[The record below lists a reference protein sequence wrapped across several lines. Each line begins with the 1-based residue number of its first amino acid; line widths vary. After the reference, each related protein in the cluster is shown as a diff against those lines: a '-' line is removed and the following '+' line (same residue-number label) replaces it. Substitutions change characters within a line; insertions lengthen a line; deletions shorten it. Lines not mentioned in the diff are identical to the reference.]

1 MKRWLRL
8 LVVIIAWSGVSGCVS
23 PRLAPEPRLHM
34 YEQSMQLV
42 PVAIPDQTLRVMTVN
57 LAHGRGPGL
66 HQAFQNGERARENL
80 EAVREVI
87 RREAPQVVALQ
98 EADAA
103 SVWSG
108 AFDHVDYL
116 TNITGFASGMLAVHA
131 EGGGQMYGT
140 ALLTQLP
147 VLEKRAYTFAPAPA
161 TFPKGFSLLTVR
173 WPANGEPVDVVSLHL
188 EPLRAS
194 VRQTQARQ
202 LIAALADRG
211 RPLIIMGDFNTEWG
225 HKDGVLESIV
235 NDLNL
240 QTFREEAE
248 DLDTYPRLGRR
259 LDWILASQ
267 HFEFAGFSVLPERLS
282 DHRAVVALLR
292 PRFQEPELHSANQ
305 NLPPEQGSTP

>member
-8 LVVIIAWSGVSGCVS
+8 LVMIIAWSGVSACVS
-23 PRLAPEPRLHM
+23 PRLTPEPRLHM

-42 PVAIPDQTLRVMTVN
+42 PAAIPDQTLRVMTIN
-57 LAHGRGPGL
+57 LAHGRGSGL
-66 HQAFQNGERARENL
+66 HQAFQDGERARENL
-80 EAVREVI
+80 DAVREVI
-87 RREAPQVVALQ
+87 QREAPQVVALQ

-116 TNITGFASGMLAVHA
+116 ASSTGFASGMLAVHA

-147 VLEKRAYTFAPAPA
+147 VIEKRAYTFVPAPA

-173 WPANGEPVDVVSLHL
+173 WPANGELVDVVSLHL
-188 EPLRAS
+188 EPLRS
-194 VRQTQARQ
+194 NVRQSQARQ

-211 RPLIIMGDFNTEWG
+211 RPLVVMGDFNTEWG
-225 HKDGVLESIV
+225 HKDGVLESII

-240 QTFREEAE
+240 QTFRQEAQ
-248 DLDTYPRLGRR
+248 DLETFPRLGRR

-267 HFEFAGFSVLPERLS
+267 HFEFAGFTVLPERLS

-292 PRFQEPELHSANQ
+292 PRFPEPELHSANQ
-305 NLPPEQGSTP
+305 DLPPEQRSTP

>member
-1 MKRWLRL
+1 MNRWVRL
-8 LVVIIAWSGVSGCVS
+8 LVMIIAWSGVSACVS

-34 YEQSMQLV
+34 YDLNTQFV
-42 PVAIPDQTLRVMTVN
+42 PAAIPDQTLRVMTVN
-57 LAHGRGPGL
+57 LAHGRGSGL
-66 HQAFQNGERARENL
+66 HQAFQDGERARENL
-80 EAVREVI
+80 DAVGAI
-87 RREAPQVVALQ
+87 IQREAPQVVALQ

-116 TNITGFASGMLAVHA
+116 ASITGFASGLLAVHA

-147 VLEKRAYTFAPAPA
+147 VIEKRAYTFAPARA

-173 WPANGEPVDVVSLHL
+173 WPANGELVDVVSLHL
-188 EPLRAS
+188 EPLRTG
-194 VRQTQARQ
+194 VRQSQGRQ

-211 RPLIIMGDFNTEWG
+211 RPLVIMGDFNTEWG
-225 HKDGVLESIV
+225 HQDGVLEAIIK
-235 NDLNL
+235 DLNL
-240 QTFREEAE
+240 QTFGLEAQ
-248 DLDTYPRLGRR
+248 DLDTFPRLGRR

-267 HFEFAGFSVLPERLS
+267 HFEFAGFSVLPDRLS

-292 PRFQEPELHSANQ
+292 PRPDEPRQQSAK
-305 NLPPEQGSTP
+305 LTDTAHDRPYH